1 MNVCPEWLCGTVK
14 GAKRARNDSW
24 WKDKGEEGGAGGH
37 EVESLGERGR
47 MSEKN
52 AGDKDGEEG
61 WEK

>member
-1 MNVCPEWLCGTVK
+1 MTHG
-14 GAKRARNDSW
+14 GRI
-24 WKDKGEEGGAGGH
+24 KGEEGGAGRH

-52 AGDKDGEEG
+52 AEDKNGGEG